1 MYKVKDAAD
10 QLGVTRVEVFEVLL
24 SQRDQY
30 EPFVVKKNS
39 ITYIS
44 EEGLNLLRVH
54 FGLEPEKIESE
65 EAVNEQINTD
75 HSTLEGDASEVLLTD
90 STLGEDQWT
99 SLPESKEF
107 TPIEV
112 EDESI
117 GRWLSEI
124 QADDAQS
131 LNLDGRL
138 RELRTQVTNMRNKL
152 LVLDSEIKR
161 KDEALK
167 HYHEIMKDDIQWLE
181 DLERK
186 LHIALKFQMTKAHMA
201 NIEEATEE
209 DDEKS
214 NFFKFFKR

>member
-30 EPFVVKKNS
+30 EPYVVKKNS

-44 EEGLNLLRVH
+44 EDGLNLLRVH
-54 FGLEPEKIESE
+54 FGLEVVPIRAVDSEGSSGASDFEQPMQEVDLESAEPE
-65 EAVNEQINTD
+65 NEG
-75 HSTLEGDASEVLLTD
+75 L
-90 STLGEDQWT
+90 WT
-99 SLPESKEF
+99 SPPESKEF
-107 TPIEV
+107 TPIET

-124 QADDAQS
+124 QADS
-131 LNLDGRL
+131 ELSYNLDGKL
-138 RELRTQVTNMRNKL
+138 KDLRTQVTTMRNKL

-186 LHIALKFQMTKAHMA
+186 LHIALKFQVTKQHMA
-201 NIEEATEE
+201 TIEEGPEE
-209 DDEKS
+209 DEEKN

>member
-30 EPFVVKKNS
+30 EPYVVKKNS

-44 EEGLNLLRVH
+44 EEGLNLLREH
-54 FGLEPEKIESE
+54 FGLKVIKLKELPTEDNVQVKEVVLDELETSITVVEPE
-65 EAVNEQINTD
+65 NE
-75 HSTLEGDASEVLLTD
+75 HF
-90 STLGEDQWT
+90 WT
-99 SLPESKEF
+99 NPPESKEF
-107 TPIEV
+107 TPLETD
-112 EDESI
+112 DESI
-117 GRWLSEI
+117 GRWLNEI
-124 QADDAQS
+124 QSDSELSFS
-131 LNLDGRL
+131 LDSKLKD
-138 RELRTQVTNMRNKL
+138 LRTQVTGMRNKL

-186 LHIALKFQMTKAHMA
+186 LHIALKFQVTKQHMA
-201 NIEEATEE
+201 TIEEGTEE
-209 DDEKS
+209 DDEKN

>member
-44 EEGLNLLRVH
+44 EEGLNRLRVH
-54 FGLEPEKIESE
+54 FGLEPEALDSVDTVASELEAEQSPIADEALRDLTSGPPSE
-65 EAVNEQINTD
+65 EE
-75 HSTLEGDASEVLLTD
+75 
-90 STLGEDQWT
+90 QWT
-99 SLPESKEF
+99 SPPESKEF
-107 TPIEV
+107 TPLES

-117 GRWLSEI
+117 GQWLSEI
-124 QADDAQS
+124 QADDVLS
-131 LNLDGRL
+131 MNLDGRL

-201 NIEEATEE
+201 NMEEVTEE